1 MLFRSDGELAMS
13 ELGDLEE
20 VILAIGCAL
29 SLSLGCCFVV
39 VCGDAMVVRDAHID
53 VAGVFT
59 GSAPICGHTT
69 SPALA
74 ITGGCAVR
82 VLQGFVLNVG
92 IGVGREG
99 PDTADLLVHDLL
111 RH

>member
-1 MLFRSDGELAMS
+1 MS

-20 VILAIGCAL
+20 VVLAIGCFL
-29 SLSLGCCFVV
+29 SISVGCCFVV
-39 VCGDAMVVRDAHID
+39 VCGGAVVVRDAH
-53 VAGVFT
+53 VHKANVFT
-59 GSAPICGHTT
+59 GSRSICGHTT
-69 SPALA
+69 GPALA
-74 ITGGCAVR
+74 ITGSCSIH

-92 IGVGREG
+92 IGVGRKG

>member
-1 MLFRSDGELAMS
+1 MLSDGEFAMS

-20 VILAIGCAL
+20 VILAIRCVL
-29 SLSLGCCFVV
+29 SISLSCCFVV
-39 VCGDAMVVRDAHID
+39 VCGGAVLVRDAHVDI
-53 VAGVFT
+53 AGMFT
-59 GSAPICGHTT
+59 GSGPICGHTT
-69 SPALA
+69 GPALA
-74 ITGGCAVR
+74 ITGSCSIH

-92 IGVGREG
+92 IGVGRKG